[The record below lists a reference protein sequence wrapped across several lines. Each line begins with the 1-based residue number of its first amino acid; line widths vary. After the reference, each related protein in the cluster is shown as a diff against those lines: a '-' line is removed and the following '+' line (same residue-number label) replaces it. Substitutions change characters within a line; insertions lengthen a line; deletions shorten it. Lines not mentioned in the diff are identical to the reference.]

1 MRSGFSSLRQAPDK
15 EFAVLEVLYPRLPVR
30 LRESRELPPA
40 SGRTIPVE
48 QG

>member
-1 MRSGFSSLRQAPDK
+1 MRPGFSLLRQAPDK
-15 EFAVLEVLYPRLPVR
+15 QFAVLEVFYLRLPVR
-30 LRESRELPPA
+30 LRENLELPPA

>member
-1 MRSGFSSLRQAPDK
+1 MRPGFSSLRQAPDK
-15 EFAVLEVLYPRLPVR
+15 EFVVLEVFYLRLPVR